1 MYGGDWH
8 VMELAGTYPQWV
20 GIVDWVVEGASKDEK
35 RKLFR
40 DNAIKFYRLDKTA

>member
-8 VMELAGTYPQWV
+8 VVELACPYPQWME
-20 GIVDWVVEGASKDEK
+20 IVEWTVAGATEEER

-40 DNAIKFYRLDKTA
+40 DNAIRFYRLDR